1 VGGYLDLA
9 GGVLVAGGCVGV
21 WWAYKR
27 SLRALESLGDAD
39 PVPEPPAISDAERAA
54 VRSEAQPEV
63 AELQALAQKIE
74 SGAPVTPAEHARIAQ
89 LVGEL
94 GTLEHRAQS

>member
-1 VGGYLDLA
+1 VGGYFDLA
-9 GGVLVAGGCVGV
+9 GGVLVLAGCIGV

-27 SLRALESLGDAD
+27 SVGALESLGD
-39 PVPEPPAISDAERAA
+39 PVAGPPPAISDAERTA

-74 SGAPVTPAEHARIAQ
+74 AGATLTPAEHARIAQ

-94 GTLEHRAQS
+94 GTLEHRA

>member
-1 VGGYLDLA
+1 MGGYLDLA
-9 GGVLVAGGCVGV
+9 GGVLVAGGCVGA

-27 SLRALESLGDAD
+27 SLGALESLGDD
-39 PVPEPPAISDAERAA
+39 PVPEPPVISDAERAA

>member
-9 GGVLVAGGCVGV
+9 GGVLVIGGCVGA

-27 SLRALESLGDAD
+27 SLGALESLGDSVAAEPAPITDAD
-39 PVPEPPAISDAERAA
+39 RTA
-54 VRSEAQPEV
+54 VRADAQPEV

-74 SGAPVTPAEHARIAQ
+74 SGATLTPAEHARIAQ

-94 GTLEHRAQS
+94 GTLEHR